1 MAKLLAGLA
10 FAVAG
15 CGERALDP
23 SRGQF
28 ALEQGFAPGLTAG
41 GDCGGLPTQPDSVR
55 VDLYEPSFSDP
66 INADNPLFP
75 VGELDRVVLLGSV
88 EGEPLRVETTRMHG
102 TRTVAIKGQE
112 VETLIS
118 QYVAWVGG
126 RIHEVA
132 IDLYAQDDQGAV
144 WYFGEDVFNYEDGEV
159 ADTEGTWLAGQDGP
173 VAMIMPANPE
183 VGDAWRPENAC
194 PLVFEEVTATQTG
207 VTVASPR
214 GPVAGALIVTE
225 LHMDGSTED
234 KTFAPGYGEFS
245 TGAKTDLEAVAVAVP
260 IDALHGREPR
270 ELDVLSDGAER
281 IFEEARRGRWRDL
294 AAIADRMDDAWDAYR
309 ATGVPPM
316 LDDQMTGALAA
327 LEDAIDGHDKNETRQ
342 ASINVSLASADF
354 ELRYDDRSEIDL
366 DLIEIWTRQLVLD
379 MHTHDRGGVLGD
391 IATLNVIR
399 DRLTESERGL
409 IDAELRA
416 LRNAAQ
422 SGDPTAVEEIATQL
436 TAAISRLAS

>member
-15 CGERALDP
+15 CSERALDP

-28 ALEQGFAPGLTAG
+28 ALEQGFAPGLAAG
-41 GDCGGLPTQPDSVR
+41 GDCGDLPTQPDSVR
-55 VDLYEPSFSDP
+55 VDLYDPSFSDP

-88 EGEPLRVETTRMHG
+88 EGEPLRVETTRLHG

-112 VETLIS
+112 VETIIS

-132 IDLYAQDDQGAV
+132 LDFYAQDDQGAV

-173 VAMIMPANPE
+173 VAMIMPADPE

-207 VTVASPR
+207 VTVQGPR

-225 LHMDGSTED
+225 LHMDGSTEG

-245 TGAKTDLEAVAVAVP
+245 TGAKLDLEAVAVAVP
-260 IDALHGREPR
+260 IDALPGREPE

-294 AAIADRMDDAWDAYR
+294 AAIAEEMAEAWEDYR

-316 LDDQMTGALAA
+316 LEAQMNDALDA
-327 LEDAIDGHDKNETRQ
+327 LDEAIDARDKNEIRQ
-342 ASINVSLASADF
+342 ASINASLASVDF

-379 MHTHDRGGVLGD
+379 THTHDRGGVLGD
-391 IATLNVIR
+391 IATLGVIR
-399 DRLTESERGL
+399 DRLTESERGP
-409 IDAELRA
+409 IEANLRA
-416 LRNAAQ
+416 LRSAAQ
-422 SGDPTAVEEIATQL
+422 SGDPVAVEEIAAQL
-436 TAAISRLAS
+436 QAAISRLAS

>member
-1 MAKLLAGLA
+1 
-10 FAVAG
+10 
-15 CGERALDP
+15 
-23 SRGQF
+23 
-28 ALEQGFAPGLTAG
+28 
-41 GDCGGLPTQPDSVR
+41 
-55 VDLYEPSFSDP
+55 
-66 INADNPLFP
+66 LFP
-75 VGELDRVVLLGSV
+75 GGELDRVVLLGSV

-118 QYVAWVGG
+118 QYVAWIGG

-159 ADTEGTWLAGQDGP
+159 ADTEGTWLAGREGP
-173 VAMIMPANPE
+173 VAMIMPADPE

-194 PLVFEEVTATQTG
+194 PIVFEEVTATQTG
-207 VTVASPR
+207 VTVQGPR
-214 GPVAGALIVTE
+214 GPIAGALIVTE
-225 LHMDGSTED
+225 LHMDGSTEG

-245 TGAKTDLEAVAVAVP
+245 TGAKLDLEAVAVAVP
-260 IDALHGREPR
+260 IDALRGSEPR

-316 LDDQMTGALAA
+316 LEDQMTGALEA
-327 LEDAIDGHDKNETRQ
+327 LAEAIDAHDKNETRQ
-342 ASINVSLASADF
+342 ASINASLASVDF

-399 DRLTESERGL
+399 DRLTESDRGL

-416 LRNAAQ
+416 LKNAAQ
-422 SGDPTAVEEIATQL
+422 SGDPVAVEEIATQL
-436 TAAISRLAS
+436 QAAVSRLAS